1 MRLTDRDMAEILV
14 EREPAGAGVTIR
26 IESTVGDDATV
37 IHLSP
42 DEARRLAALVLFQAS
57 KSGRTPEDGVLAFPD
72 QVLKSA

>member
-1 MRLTDRDMAEILV
+1 MRLTDREMTEILV
-14 EREPAGAGVTIR
+14 ERDPAGAGVAIR

-57 KSGRTPEDGVLAFPD
+57 KSARRPADGVLAFPG